1 MYVKCCALCLNLAL
15 VSACTSHKENPTIC
29 YFFGIVQLV
38 FNFVEGR
45 PKRHAVFES
54 IVMQTKIKHK
64 ALKPLSET
72 RWACRSEAVSVIF
85 LQLKEIVRA
94 IEESTA
100 STSDS
105 KVQASTPYTSAR
117 GKSKQSFENPK

>member
-1 MYVKCCALCLNLAL
+1 
-15 VSACTSHKENPTIC
+15 
-29 YFFGIVQLV
+29 
-38 FNFVEGR
+38 
-45 PKRHAVFES
+45 
-54 IVMQTKIKHK
+54 MQTKIKHK
-64 ALKPLSET
+64 ALKSLSET
-72 RWACRSEAVSVIF
+72 RWACRSEAVSVII

-105 KVQASTPYTSAR
+105 KVRASAPYTSAR

>member
-1 MYVKCCALCLNLAL
+1 MHIVLTLKCLHNSQEKSNHLL
-15 VSACTSHKENPTIC
+15 
-29 YFFGIVQLV
+29 FFGLGQLV
-38 FNFVEGR
+38 FNCIEGS

-64 ALKPLSET
+64 DLKSLSET
-72 RWACRSEAVSVIF
+72 RWACRSEAVPVIF

-100 STSDS
+100 STSDY
-105 KVQASTPYTSAR
+105 KVRASAPYTSAR
-117 GKSKQSFENPK
+117 GKSKQSFGNPK